1 MTRFNM
7 LRVPLILTVLVGGNI
22 GELIINVSRAGEDAS
37 NFRQTLKGNTSSD
50 IVIIEFITPDGT
62 GVTQVTDLK
71 SSSVITAV
79 TIPGEEELGQA
90 KYQVLCFVSAHPG
103 DMITAEA
110 MTKLRQKH
118 PGTVRIAEEARGSV
132 VQDNPLQV
140 VVPRAAVLS
149 VHLGGLCREARE
161 MTFSSDHELS
171 SILRGGDVSKVS
183 RKAGQGYEELR
194 RCYLTPQGSRGSC
207 LCALQVCVNW
217 YPCALKYCRNQSG
230 EGEHRC
236 GIRTCSKC
244 TTFRYMASNKN
255 MCSWDEL

>member
-1 MTRFNM
+1 MTYLNFVKV
-7 LRVPLILTVLVGGNI
+7 LLILTLLLGGNVC
-22 GELIINVSRAGEDAS
+22 ELIINVSRAGEDAS
-37 NFRQTLKGNTSSD
+37 NFRQTLRGNTTSD
-50 IVIIEFITPDGT
+50 IVIIEFVTPDGT

-71 SSSVITAV
+71 SSSVITSV
-79 TIPGEEELGQA
+79 TIPGEEELGQP
-90 KYQVLCFVSAHPG
+90 KYQVVCFVSSHPG

-140 VVPRAAVLS
+140 LVPRSSVLS
-149 VHLGGLCREARE
+149 VHLAGMCKEARE
-161 MTFSSDHELS
+161 STFSSEHELS

-194 RCYLTPQGSRGSC
+194 RCYLTPQGSPGKC

-244 TTFRYMASNKN
+244 TTHRYMAHNKN
-255 MCSWDEL
+255 LCSWDEL

>member
-1 MTRFNM
+1 MTRINPH
-7 LRVPLILTVLVGGNI
+7 LLLLLLHHLSSISS
-22 GELIINVSRAGEDAS
+22 ELIINVSRGGEDAS
-37 NFRQTLKGNTSSD
+37 HFRQTLRGNTSAD
-50 IVIIEFITPDGT
+50 IVTIEFVTPDGT

-71 SSSVITAV
+71 ASSVITAV
-79 TIPGEEELGQA
+79 TIPGEEELGQP
-90 KYQVLCFVSAHPG
+90 KYQVVCFISAYPG

-118 PGTVRIAEEARGSV
+118 PGTVRVAEEARGSV

-140 VVPRAAVLS
+140 LVPRAGVLS
-149 VHLGGLCREARE
+149 SHLAGMCREARDS
-161 MTFSSDHELS
+161 TFSSDHELS
-171 SILRGGDVSKVS
+171 TILRGGDVAKVS
-183 RKAGQGYEELR
+183 RRAGQGYEELR
-194 RCYLTPQGSRGSC
+194 RCYLTPQGARGSC

-244 TTFRYMASNKN
+244 TTFRFMAHSKN
-255 MCSWDEL
+255 LCSWDEL